1 MLPPRLALLLL
12 PLLLL
17 VGCSLA
23 SAKRTTYE
31 TMESMRIQQ
40 CLDRPDD
47 PDCSTHRQRYEDYEA
62 KRKQQ
67 TDGQQ

>member
-1 MLPPRLALLLL
+1 MQSPGIVPLLL

-17 VGCSLA
+17 AGCSMD

-31 TMESMRIQQ
+31 TMESLRIQQ

-47 PDCSTHRQRYEDYEA
+47 PDCSTDRQRYEDYESN
-62 KRKQQ
+62 RKQQ
-67 TDGQQ
+67 TDSRQ

>member
-1 MLPPRLALLLL
+1 MHPPRLALLL

-17 VGCSLA
+17 AGCSMD

-31 TMESMRIQQ
+31 TMESLRIQQ

-47 PDCSTHRQRYEDYEA
+47 PGCSTDRQRYEDYES

-67 TDGQQ
+67 TDSRQ